1 MHDLVFYVVVVP
13 RFWLDCTHLGV
24 STRTCKVYCNC
35 KERNA
40 VFMVQINVFM
50 KKEGEKNRHVCS
62 HVCSC
67 KYRRS
72 KNTGATVDA
81 VLMTE

>member
-50 KKEGEKNRHVCS
+50 KKEGEK
-62 HVCSC
+62 
-67 KYRRS
+67 
-72 KNTGATVDA
+72 TDTF
-81 VLMTE
+81 VLMCVPANTEEVRIQVQL